1 MGHFL
6 PINYRGVPFN
16 GRPRGDTCGQRGRLD
31 FMRAVVQRVR
41 DSKLVIDNELYSSI
55 DNGLLILLGVTHG
68 DTENDAKVLAE
79 KISKLRI
86 FEDEN
91 EKMNLS
97 VQDVGGSLHIVSQF
111 TLYAD
116 SHHGNRP
123 SFINAAEPT
132 RANELYEYF
141 VKYCK
146 ENIGINVATGS
157 FGASMQVSFTNCGP
171 VTIILDCVEGKIL

>member
-1 MGHFL
+1 MSGW
-6 PINYRGVPFN
+6 
-16 GRPRGDTCGQRGRLD
+16 RGRLD

-41 DSKLVIDNELYSSI
+41 DSKLVIDDELYSSI